1 MAINN
6 GGNLTRGANCGPL
19 GCDGKSIVCEALRV
33 KILILGAGGM
43 VGRKLAAQ
51 LAVKGKIGGHAIT
64 HLTMHDVVAAAPPAA
79 PFAVVSLASDFS
91 NTGAA
96 ESLISNRPD
105 LIVVLASIVSGEA
118 EQDFEKGYRIN
129 LDGTRLLLEAIRVA
143 GNDYRPRL
151 VFSSSIAV
159 FGAPFPE
166 VITDDYFTT
175 PLTSYGTQKAIC
187 ELLISDYTRRG
198 FVDGVS
204 LRFPTLVV
212 RPGLPNKAASS
223 FFSNIIREPLA
234 GKSAV
239 LPVGLDVRHWVASPR
254 AAIEFIIHAASMDLA
269 AIGPRRSLNM
279 PGLCVSVGGML
290 EALRDVAGQKAVDLI
305 HHEPDEFIQTIVA
318 GWPVNFDAARAIEL
332 GFAGDVDFAS
342 IIRTH
347 IDDELGGQLFYAL
360 S

>member
-1 MAINN
+1 M
-6 GGNLTRGANCGPL
+6 
-19 GCDGKSIVCEALRV
+19 

-43 VGRKLAAQ
+43 VGRKLASQ
-51 LAVKGKIGGHAIT
+51 LAASGKIGNTVIT
-64 HLTMHDVVAAAPPAA
+64 HLTMHDVVAPAPPAA
-79 PFAVVSLASDFS
+79 PFPVVSLASDFS
-91 NTGAA
+91 REGAA
-96 ESLISNRPD
+96 EALVAGRPD

-143 GNDYRPRL
+143 GNSYRPRM

-166 VITDDYFTT
+166 IISDDYFTT

-223 FFSNIIREPLA
+223 FFSNIIREPLV

-239 LPVGLDVRHWVASPR
+239 LPVGLEVRHWVASPR
-254 AAIEFIIHAASMDLA
+254 SAIEFIVHAASMDLTA
-269 AIGPRRSLNM
+269 SGPRRSLNM
-279 PGLCVSVGGML
+279 PGLCVSVGEMIDG
-290 EALRDVAGQKAVDLI
+290 LRHVAGQKAVDLI
-305 HHEPDEFIQTIVA
+305 RHEPDEFIQTIVA
-318 GWPVNFDAARAIEL
+318 GWPVNFDAARAASL
-332 GFAGDVDFAS
+332 GFKGDADFVS
-342 IIRTH
+342 IIRAH
-347 IDDELGGQLFYAL
+347 IDDELGGQLL
-360 S
+360 

>member
-1 MAINN
+1 M
-6 GGNLTRGANCGPL
+6 
-19 GCDGKSIVCEALRV
+19 
-33 KILILGAGGM
+33 KIRILGAGGM
-43 VGRKLAAQ
+43 VGRKLASQ
-51 LAVKGKIGGHAIT
+51 LAASGKIGNTVIT
-64 HLTMHDVVAAAPPAA
+64 HLTMHDVVAAAPPVA
-79 PFAVVSLASDFS
+79 PFPVISLASDFS
-91 NTGAA
+91 RVGAA
-96 ESLISNRPD
+96 EGLIANRPD

-143 GNDYRPRL
+143 GNSYRPRM

-166 VITDDYFTT
+166 IISDDYFTT

-223 FFSNIIREPLA
+223 FFSNIIREPLV

-239 LPVGLDVRHWVASPR
+239 LPVGLEVRHWVASPR
-254 AAIEFIIHAASMDLA
+254 SAIEFIVHAASMDLTA
-269 AIGPRRSLNM
+269 SGPRRSLNM
-279 PGLCVSVGGML
+279 PGLCVSVGEMIDG
-290 EALRDVAGQKAVDLI
+290 LRHVAGQKAVDLI
-305 HHEPDEFIQTIVA
+305 RHEPDEFIQTIVA
-318 GWPVNFDAARAIEL
+318 GWPVNFDAARAASL
-332 GFAGDVDFAS
+332 GFKGDADFVS
-342 IIRTH
+342 IIRAH
-347 IDDELGGQLFYAL
+347 IDDELGGQLL
-360 S
+360 